1 MTSKKRIIITEN
13 QFKRLILKES
23 WEDDVYGDNQT
34 LTLYH
39 GTDYEGLNEIIR
51 SGVIDA
57 RAGRRTGETKG
68 VNWFF
73 VGEFKTNFS
82 RGFSFSIEVPV
93 EEFKKHGFNLMNEKE
108 ATCYESINISNYN
121 FKVVEAFD
129 FKIDNLYK
137 CFNICVERE
146 NGDIAEGYFR
156 FFKLMQKHM
165 LNQQDTDIWMDDPLF
180 IFILR
185 QWGYDDEFISRELGL
200 I

>member
-1 MTSKKRIIITEN
+1 MLNESNKKRIIITED

-23 WEDDVYGDNQT
+23 WEDEVYGDNET
-34 LTLYH
+34 LILYH

-57 RAGRRTGETKG
+57 REGRRTGETKG

-93 EEFKKHGFNLMNEKE
+93 EEFKKCGFNLMNEKE
-108 ATCYESINISNYN
+108 ATCYESIDISKYN

-129 FKIDNLYK
+129 FKIDDLHR
-137 CFNICVERE
+137 CFDICIERE
-146 NGDIAEGYFR
+146 NGNIYEGYFR
-156 FFKLMQKHM
+156 FYNLMKKHVP
-165 LNQQDTDIWMDDPLF
+165 DIDIWSDDPLF
-180 IFILR
+180 LFILR
-185 QWGYDDEFISRELGL
+185 QWGYDDEFIGGTLGL